1 MGYYK
6 GSGLRFKATYEDI
19 EGNKVDPSEPKIKIT
34 DSKGAIKVE
43 IAPNYES
50 KGVYFYD
57 YTIPPETKAGVWEV
71 EWTGNVE
78 DMMAIERKKFYVR
91 E

>member
-6 GSGLRFKATYEDI
+6 ESGLRFKATYEDI
-19 EGNKVDPSEPKIKIT
+19 EGNKVDPTEPKIKIT
-34 DSKGAIKVE
+34 DSKGTIMIE
-43 IAPNYES
+43 TTPLLES
-50 KGVYFYD
+50 KGIYYYD
-57 YTIPPETKAGVWEV
+57 YTIPSDAETGVWEV
-71 EWTGNVE
+71 EWTGSVV